1 MQMKLHMNPLLRW
14 IGLPLLKL
22 VNRDIFI
29 NHPWTRDKLKLSL
42 FEHKG
47 YWFYRRNRER
57 DEMIAFGCL
66 LSPGAHV
73 LEVGGHIG
81 FTSLYFANLVAPSG
95 KVIVFEPGPNNL
107 EYIRFNIATTNSIIL
122 EAAGCS
128 DQDGEAILYMDNL
141 TGQNNSLVSDFE
153 GLTANAQAAPGVQVE
168 TMPVRIS
175 TIKIDTYCE
184 QSAYQPDFI
193 KIDVEG
199 HELAV
204 LRGAERLLSSGN
216 PPMLMVE
223 VQADHQEII
232 AMLRNYDYRLF
243 SASGEMLGESF
254 TGRHGNVFALNPVFH
269 KEKLE
274 AWLKQLRYV
283 S

>member
-1 MQMKLHMNPLLRW
+1 MKLHKNPLLRR
-14 IGLPLLKL
+14 IGLPLLRL
-22 VNRDIFI
+22 FNRDVLID
-29 NHPWTRDKLKLSL
+29 HPWTGDQLKLAL

-47 YWFYRRNRER
+47 YWFYRKNRER
-57 DEMIAFGCL
+57 NEMIAFGCL

-81 FTSLYFANLVAPSG
+81 FTSLYFASLVSPSG

-107 EYIRFNIATTNSIIL
+107 EYIRSNIGNSNSILL
-122 EAAGCS
+122 EAVGCS
-128 DQDGEAILYMDNL
+128 DQDGESVLYIDNL
-141 TGQNNSLVSDFE
+141 TGQNNSLVFGFE

-168 TMPVRIS
+168 TKPVSIS

-184 QSAYQPDFI
+184 QSAYHPDFI

-204 LRGAERLLSSGN
+204 LRGAEQLLSSAN

-223 VQADHQEII
+223 VQADHQEIF
-232 AMLRNYDYRLF
+232 AMLLNYKYRLF
-243 SASGEMLGESF
+243 SASGELLDVSLAE
-254 TGRHGNVFALNPVFH
+254 RHGNVFALNPVFH
-269 KEKLE
+269 QERLE
-274 AWLKQLRYV
+274 VWLAQFRFP

>member
-1 MQMKLHMNPLLRW
+1 MQIKPHRNALLRR
-14 IGLPLLKL
+14 IALPFLKHF
-22 VNRDIFI
+22 NRDILI
-29 NHPWTRDKLKLSL
+29 DHPWTGDTLRLAL

-47 YWFYRRNRER
+47 YWFYRKNRER

-66 LSPGAHV
+66 LKPGAHV

-95 KVIVFEPGPNNL
+95 RVIVFEPGPNNL
-107 EYIRFNIATTNSIIL
+107 IYIRSNIANSSSIL
-122 EAAGCS
+122 LEEAGCS
-128 DQDGEAILYMDNL
+128 DQDGESVLYIDNL
-141 TGQNNSLVSDFE
+141 TGQNNSLVPGFE

-168 TMPVRIS
+168 TTPVRIS

-184 QSAYQPDFI
+184 QSAYQPDFV

-223 VQADHQEII
+223 AQADHQEII
-232 AMLRNYDYRLF
+232 AMLRNLTTACFRLVASC
-243 SASGEMLGESF
+243 SARALPRGMEMCL
-254 TGRHGNVFALNPVFH
+254 L
-269 KEKLE
+269 
-274 AWLKQLRYV
+274 
-283 S
+283 